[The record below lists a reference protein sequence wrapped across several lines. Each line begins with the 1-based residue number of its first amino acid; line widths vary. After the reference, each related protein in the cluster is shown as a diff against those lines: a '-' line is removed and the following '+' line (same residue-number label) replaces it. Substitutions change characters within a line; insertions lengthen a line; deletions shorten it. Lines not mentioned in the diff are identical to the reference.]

1 MELSDHTEGSNQFCF
16 HLQTLIPVSTEAFYV
31 VIIMQTKLGG
41 PLNSFLATKVGG
53 LHVGAGETST
63 D

>member
-41 PLNSFLATKVGG
+41 QLN
-53 LHVGAGETST
+53 
-63 D
+63 